1 MLTRIPLPLRLPL
14 VVLLLVGSTLLHAT
28 PLLALAVVKVL
39 VPWAAPRRGLS
50 RALVWLAE
58 RWVSTNSALLALFT
72 RTRWRI
78 EGVSGLSREGWYLVL
93 ANHQSWVDIPVLQH
107 ALNRRVPFL
116 KFFLKQQLI
125 WVPVLGLVWWAL
137 DFPFMRRY
145 PRELLERRP
154 ELRGRDL
161 EATRRAC
168 AKFRQLPVSVTNFVE
183 GTRLNDAKHA
193 QQASP
198 FRHLLKP
205 RAGGVAFVLGAMGDT
220 LRSMLDVTIAYP
232 GGRPTMVDL
241 LAGRVGEIV
250 VHVRERPIPAEFTTG
265 DYEND
270 PAFRERMQAW
280 LNGIWVEKDG
290 LLAGM
295 LGGAAAETAAQGPG
309 HRAQGPEQQG

>member
-1 MLTRIPLPLRLPL
+1 MLTALPLFLRLPL
-14 VVLLLVGSTLLHAT
+14 AALSVAANTVVHAT
-28 PLLALAVVKVL
+28 PLLALALVKVL
-39 VPWAAPRRGLS
+39 LPFPAARRGLS
-50 RALVWLAE
+50 RALVGLAE
-58 RWVSTNSALLALFT
+58 SWVSTNSRLLAAFT
-72 RTRWRI
+72 PTRWRI
-78 EGVSGLSREGWYLVL
+78 EGAEGLSHEGWYLVM

-125 WVPVLGLVWWAL
+125 WVPVLGLAWWAL

-183 GTRLNDAKHA
+183 GTRFTPRKHA
-193 QQASP
+193 DQASP

-220 LRSMLDVTIAYP
+220 LRALVDVTIAYP
-232 GGRPTMVDL
+232 GGRPTMMDL
-241 LAGRVGEIV
+241 LAGRIAEIV

-280 LNGIWVEKDG
+280 LNGIWAEKDALMDG
-290 LLAGM
+290 LLAG
-295 LGGAAAETAAQGPG
+295 APPAP
-309 HRAQGPEQQG
+309 